1 MDIIENGCCG
11 KCSNA
16 NSSENISCG
25 CLGYAFVPEQELNCT
40 YDDTTALNR
49 GSLFPE
55 LDLTIEEYGSICKGM
70 GGVED
75 E

>member
-16 NSSENISCG
+16 NNSEKVSCG

>member
-1 MDIIENGCCG
+1 MEIIENSCCG
-11 KCSNA
+11 
-16 NSSENISCG
+16 NSSSVNKPDDYSCG

-55 LDLTIEEYGSICKGM
+55 SDLTIEEYGSICKGM